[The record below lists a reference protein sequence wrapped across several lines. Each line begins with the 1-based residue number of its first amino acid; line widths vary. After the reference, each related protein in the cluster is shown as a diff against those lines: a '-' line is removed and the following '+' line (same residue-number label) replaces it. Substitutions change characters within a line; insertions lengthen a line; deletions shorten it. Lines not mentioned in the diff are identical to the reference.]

1 MLCES
6 KQRIGLIGAMYFI
19 GILAASTVI
28 PVGFLSDLFGR
39 KWIFVITLFIVLVSV
54 AGFIFA
60 RSIEELYIF
69 MFLLGTTFPGRIIVG
84 VNYAQEF

>member
-1 MLCES
+1 
-6 KQRIGLIGAMYFI
+6 MYFI
-19 GILAASTVI
+19 GILAASTII

-39 KWIFVITLFIVLVSV
+39 KWIFVITLIIVLVSV

-69 MFLLGTTFPGRIIVG
+69 MFLLGTTFPGRVIVG
-84 VNYAQEF
+84 VNYAQEFQKKSWIEFI